1 VEVLPNVYLP
11 GFDSHKAPVIR
22 HVMKWPR
29 NCCLTS
35 RPRSKFIAKAA
46 LCRSVDLG
54 FRLFDATALSHL
66 VDALRKSRGRQS
78 MAHPEPR
85 VADSLA
91 STNREFCCDAG
102 SLVGTLRLRSS
113 PRRGSCNF
121 RYHSRTSNGRL

>member
-1 VEVLPNVYLP
+1 
-11 GFDSHKAPVIR
+11 
-22 HVMKWPR
+22 
-29 NCCLTS
+29 
-35 RPRSKFIAKAA
+35 
-46 LCRSVDLG
+46 
-54 FRLFDATALSHL
+54 
-66 VDALRKSRGRQS
+66 

-121 RYHSRTSNGRL
+121 RYHSRTSNGRLNGSYLHSLLAFWFVASCELRPPKHLCCNTAKLSER